1 MYIFINEKVKTI
13 METRIKIIHE
23 NSSRVSF
30 IVINALYN
38 IVQDSII
45 IYLIIDTHKIISF
58 KL

>member
-1 MYIFINEKVKTI
+1 
-13 METRIKIIHE
+13 METRLKIIHE

-30 IVINALYN
+30 TVINALYN

-45 IYLIIDTHKIISF
+45 IYLIIDTHKIIIF